1 MLNLLPSVAFTFW
14 VRPLHVRW
22 HACSRACLC
31 RASLQA
37 PACGVVASRQTRDQT
52 HHRTRPTAVFRLN
65 RDADTDAWLRLSL
78 APGIGN
84 TRLLR
89 LLTGFG
95 SPEAVLSCGRG
106 ALAAHLSGPQ
116 IDALQAGPDAAEL
129 EAAHIWLAQ
138 PGNSLMTLADA
149 DYPKAL
155 LEIADP
161 PALLY
166 CKGRRALLG
175 QPGLGIV
182 GSRNATP
189 QGLRDAE
196 AFAHA
201 LSDAGLTIVSG
212 LALGIDAAA
221 HRGGLAGAGS
231 SVAIVGTGLD
241 RIYPAKNKA
250 LAHQLAE
257 NGLIVSEFAL
267 GTPPLPGHFPRR
279 NRLISGLS
287 RGVLVVEAA
296 PDSGSLITA
305 RVATEQGRDVFA
317 IPGSIHSPLA
327 RGCHALIKQG
337 AKLVE
342 SAADILDE
350 LAWAQR
356 LTPPVLPETLPDPVL
371 DALDG
376 APASLDSLAQITGL
390 TLDALSAKLLTL
402 ELDGRIASLPGGR
415 YQKIY

>member
-1 MLNLLPSVAFTFW
+1 L
-14 VRPLHVRW
+14 
-22 HACSRACLC
+22 
-31 RASLQA
+31 
-37 PACGVVASRQTRDQT
+37 G
-52 HHRTRPTAVFRLN
+52 
-65 RDADTDAWLRLSL
+65 
-78 APGIGN
+78 
-84 TRLLR
+84 
-89 LLTGFG
+89 
-95 SPEAVLSCGRG
+95 E
-106 ALAAHLSGPQ
+106 
-116 IDALQAGPDAAEL
+116 PDAALL
-129 EAAHIWLAQ
+129 ETTLNWLAQ
-138 PGNSLMTLADA
+138 PGNSLMTLADE
-149 DYPKAL
+149 DYPKNL

-161 PALLY
+161 PAVLY
-166 CKGRRALLG
+166 CKGRRNLLN
-175 QPGLGIV
+175 QPGLGVV

-189 QGLRDAE
+189 QGVRDAE

-201 LSDAGLTIVSG
+201 LSDAGLTIISG

-231 SVAIVGTGLD
+231 SVAIIGTGLD
-241 RIYPAKNKA
+241 RIYPARNKA

-257 NGLIVSEFAL
+257 TGLIVSEFAL

-279 NRLISGLS
+279 NRLISGVS

-305 RVATEQGRDVFA
+305 RVATEQGREVFA

-350 LAWAQR
+350 LAWQQR
-356 LTPPVLPETLPDPVL
+356 LTPPVLPERTTDPVL

-376 APASLDSLAQITGL
+376 APTTLDTLAQTTGL

-415 YQKIY
+415 YQKLH

>member
-1 MLNLLPSVAFTFW
+1 MP
-14 VRPLHVRW
+14 
-22 HACSRACLC
+22 
-31 RASLQA
+31 
-37 PACGVVASRQTRDQT
+37 
-52 HHRTRPTAVFRLN
+52 
-65 RDADTDAWLRLSL
+65 DAWLRLAL

-84 TRLLR
+84 ASLLR
-89 LLTGFG
+89 LLTAFG
-95 SPEAVLSCGRG
+95 SPEAVLASGRG
-106 ALAAHLSGPQ
+106 ALAAHLSPAQ
-116 IDALQAGPDAAEL
+116 CDALLAEPDAARL
-129 EAAHIWLAQ
+129 AAAHAWLDQ
-138 PGNSLMTLADA
+138 PGNSLLTLGDA
-149 DYPKAL
+149 DYPQTL

-161 PALLY
+161 PAVLY
-166 CKGRRALLG
+166 CKGRRELLSR
-175 QPGLGIV
+175 PCLGVV

-189 QGLRDAE
+189 QGARDAE

-201 LSDAGLTIVSG
+201 LSDAGLTIASG

-231 SVAIVGTGLD
+231 SVAVVGTGLD
-241 RIYPAKNKA
+241 RIYPARNKA
-250 LAHQLAE
+250 LAHRLADT
-257 NGLIVSEFAL
+257 GAIVSEFAL
-267 GTPPLPGHFPRR
+267 GTPPLAGNFPRR
-279 NRLISGLS
+279 NRIISGLS

-305 RVATEQGRDVFA
+305 RVAAEQGREVFA

-350 LAWAQR
+350 LAWLRLDRPQGESLAACPSRVPQR
-356 LTPPVLPETLPDPVL
+356 LAPPQLPEAPADPVL

-376 APASLDSLAQITGL
+376 APTPLDILAQRTGL

-402 ELDGRIASLPGGR
+402 ELEGRIASLPGGR
-415 YQKIY
+415 YQRIH

>member
-1 MLNLLPSVAFTFW
+1 MSDP
-14 VRPLHVRW
+14 
-22 HACSRACLC
+22 
-31 RASLQA
+31 
-37 PACGVVASRQTRDQT
+37 
-52 HHRTRPTAVFRLN
+52 
-65 RDADTDAWLRLSL
+65 WLRLAL
-78 APGIGN
+78 APGVGN
-84 TRLLR
+84 TSLIR
-89 LLTGFG
+89 LLTAFG
-95 SPEAVLSCGRG
+95 SPEAVLASGRT
-106 ALAAHLSGPQ
+106 ALAAHLSRAQ
-116 IDALQAGPDAAEL
+116 CDALLADPDAAQL
-129 EAAHIWLAQ
+129 DAAHAWLAQ

-149 DYPKAL
+149 DYPKTL

-161 PALLY
+161 PAMLY
-166 CKGRRALLG
+166 CKGRRSLLS
-175 QPGLGIV
+175 QPCLGVV

-189 QGLRDAE
+189 QGVRDAE
-196 AFAHA
+196 AFAQT

-231 SVAIVGTGLD
+231 SVAIIGTGLD
-241 RIYPAKNKA
+241 RIYPARNKA
-250 LAHQLAE
+250 LAHRLAE

-296 PDSGSLITA
+296 PNSGSLITA
-305 RVATEQGRDVFA
+305 RVATEQGREVFA
-317 IPGSIHSPLA
+317 IPGSIHSPLS

-350 LAWAQR
+350 LAWQQR
-356 LTPPVLPETLPDPVL
+356 LTPPALREAPSDPVL

-376 APASLDSLAQITGL
+376 APTTPDTLAQRTGL

-415 YQKIY
+415 YQKIH

>member
-1 MLNLLPSVAFTFW
+1 VP
-14 VRPLHVRW
+14 
-22 HACSRACLC
+22 
-31 RASLQA
+31 
-37 PACGVVASRQTRDQT
+37 
-52 HHRTRPTAVFRLN
+52 
-65 RDADTDAWLRLSL
+65 DAWLRLAL
-78 APGIGN
+78 APGVGN
-84 TRLLR
+84 TSLIR
-89 LLTGFG
+89 LLTAFG
-95 SPEAVLSCGRG
+95 SPEAVLASGRT
-106 ALAAHLSGPQ
+106 ALSAHLSSAQ
-116 IDALQAGPDAAEL
+116 CDALLAEPDGAQL
-129 EAAHIWLAQ
+129 EAAHAWLSQ

-149 DYPKAL
+149 DYPKTL

-161 PALLY
+161 PAVLY
-166 CKGRRALLG
+166 CKGRRSLLS
-175 QPGLGIV
+175 QSCLGVV

-189 QGLRDAE
+189 QGVRDAE
-196 AFAHA
+196 AFAQA

-231 SVAIVGTGLD
+231 SVAIIGTGLD
-241 RIYPAKNKA
+241 RIYPARNKA
-250 LAHQLAE
+250 LAHRLAE

-296 PDSGSLITA
+296 PNSGSLITA
-305 RVATEQGRDVFA
+305 RVATEQGREVFA
-317 IPGSIHSPLA
+317 IPGSIHSPLS

-350 LAWAQR
+350 LAWQQR
-356 LTPPVLPETLPDPVL
+356 LTPPVLREAPSDPVL

-376 APASLDSLAQITGL
+376 APTTPDTLAQRTGL

-415 YQKIY
+415 YQKIH

>member
-1 MLNLLPSVAFTFW
+1 MP
-14 VRPLHVRW
+14 
-22 HACSRACLC
+22 
-31 RASLQA
+31 
-37 PACGVVASRQTRDQT
+37 
-52 HHRTRPTAVFRLN
+52 
-65 RDADTDAWLRLSL
+65 DAWLHLAL
-78 APGIGN
+78 APGVGN
-84 TRLLR
+84 TSLIR
-89 LLTGFG
+89 LLTAFG
-95 SPEAVLSCGRG
+95 SPEAVLASGRA
-106 ALAAHLSGPQ
+106 ALAAHLSRAQ
-116 IDALQAGPDAAEL
+116 CDALLSGPDAAQL
-129 EAAHIWLAQ
+129 EAAHAWLGQ
-138 PGNSLMTLADA
+138 PGNSLMTLADE
-149 DYPKAL
+149 DYPKTL
-155 LEIADP
+155 LEIPDP
-161 PALLY
+161 PAILY
-166 CKGRRALLG
+166 CKGRRALLN
-175 QPGLGIV
+175 QPSLGIV

-189 QGLRDAE
+189 QGVRDAE

-231 SVAIVGTGLD
+231 SVAVIGTGLD
-241 RIYPAKNKA
+241 RIYPARNKA

-267 GTPPLPGHFPRR
+267 GTSPLPGHFPRR

-296 PDSGSLITA
+296 PNSGSLITA
-305 RVATEQGRDVFA
+305 RVATEQGREVFA
-317 IPGSIHSPLA
+317 IPGSIHSPLS

-350 LAWAQR
+350 LAWQQR
-356 LTPPVLPETLPDPVL
+356 LAPPVLPETLADPVL

-376 APASLDSLAQITGL
+376 APASLDALVQRTGL
-390 TLDALSAKLLTL
+390 TLDALSAKLLAL

-415 YQKIY
+415 YQKIH

>member
-1 MLNLLPSVAFTFW
+1 
-14 VRPLHVRW
+14 
-22 HACSRACLC
+22 
-31 RASLQA
+31 
-37 PACGVVASRQTRDQT
+37 
-52 HHRTRPTAVFRLN
+52 
-65 RDADTDAWLRLSL
+65 LRLSL
-78 APGIGN
+78 TPGVGN
-84 TRLLR
+84 TSLIR
-89 LLTGFG
+89 LLTAFG
-95 SPEAVLSCGRG
+95 SPEAVLASGRA
-106 ALAAHLSGPQ
+106 ALTAHLSTAQ
-116 IDALQAGPDAAEL
+116 CDALLADPDAAQL
-129 EAAHIWLAQ
+129 DTARAWLAQ
-138 PGNSLMTLADA
+138 PGNSLMTLADD
-149 DYPKAL
+149 DYPRAL

-161 PALLY
+161 PAMLY
-166 CKGRRALLG
+166 CKGQRSWLN
-175 QPGLGIV
+175 QPALGIV

-189 QGLRDAE
+189 QGVRDAE

-231 SVAIVGTGLD
+231 SIAIVGTGLD
-241 RIYPAKNKA
+241 RIYPARNKA
-250 LAHQLAE
+250 LAHRLAE
-257 NGLIVSEFAL
+257 NGLIVSEFPL

-305 RVATEQGRDVFA
+305 RVATEQGREVFA

-350 LAWAQR
+350 LTWLRLDRPQGESQAACPSRVQQR
-356 LTPPVLPETLPDPVL
+356 LAPPTLPETRSDPVL

-376 APASLDSLAQITGL
+376 SPTTLDTLAQRSGL

-402 ELDGRIASLPGGR
+402 ELDGRVASLPGGR

>member
-1 MLNLLPSVAFTFW
+1 MLDS
-14 VRPLHVRW
+14 
-22 HACSRACLC
+22 
-31 RASLQA
+31 
-37 PACGVVASRQTRDQT
+37 
-52 HHRTRPTAVFRLN
+52 
-65 RDADTDAWLRLSL
+65 WLRLVL
-78 APGIGN
+78 APGVGN
-84 TRLLR
+84 TSLIR
-89 LLTGFG
+89 LLTAFG
-95 SPEAVLSCGRG
+95 SPEAVLASGRT
-106 ALAAHLSGPQ
+106 ALSAHLSKSQCDTLLGEP
-116 IDALQAGPDAAEL
+116 DPALL
-129 EAAHIWLAQ
+129 ETTRTWLAQ
-138 PGNSLMTLADA
+138 PGNSLMTLADE
-149 DYPKAL
+149 DYPTSL

-161 PALLY
+161 PAVLY
-166 CKGRRALLG
+166 CKGRRSLLS
-175 QPGLGIV
+175 QPGLGVV

-189 QGLRDAE
+189 QGVRDAE

-201 LSDAGLTIVSG
+201 LSDAGFTIISG

-231 SVAIVGTGLD
+231 SVAIIGTGLD
-241 RIYPAKNKA
+241 RIYPARNKA
-250 LAHQLAE
+250 LAHRLAE
-257 NGLIVSEFAL
+257 TGLVISEFAL

-305 RVATEQGRDVFA
+305 RVATEQGREVFA

-350 LAWAQR
+350 LAWPQR
-356 LTPPVLPETLPDPVL
+356 LAPPVLPERTADLVL

-376 APASLDSLAQITGL
+376 APATLDTLAQTTGL

-402 ELDGRIASLPGGR
+402 ELDGQIASLPGGR
-415 YQKIY
+415 YQKLH

>member
-1 MLNLLPSVAFTFW
+1 MNALDP
-14 VRPLHVRW
+14 
-22 HACSRACLC
+22 
-31 RASLQA
+31 
-37 PACGVVASRQTRDQT
+37 
-52 HHRTRPTAVFRLN
+52 
-65 RDADTDAWLRLSL
+65 WLRLAL
-78 APGIGN
+78 APGVGN
-84 TRLLR
+84 TSLIR
-89 LLTGFG
+89 LLTAFG
-95 SPEAVLSCGRG
+95 SPEAVLSSGRT
-106 ALAAHLSGPQ
+106 ALAAHLTPAQ
-116 IDALQAGPDAAEL
+116 CDALLAEPDAAQVDITR
-129 EAAHIWLAQ
+129 AWLAQ

-149 DYPKAL
+149 DYPRIL

-161 PALLY
+161 PAMLY
-166 CKGRRALLG
+166 CKGQRSLLSQPALG
-175 QPGLGIV
+175 VV

-189 QGLRDAE
+189 QGVRDAE
-196 AFAHA
+196 AFARA

-231 SVAIVGTGLD
+231 SVAVIGTGLD
-241 RIYPAKNKA
+241 RIYPARNKA

-305 RVATEQGRDVFA
+305 RVATEQGREVFA

-350 LAWAQR
+350 LAWQQR
-356 LTPPVLPETLPDPVL
+356 LALPVLHQERPPDEHPEGHQGQAAYPSLVPPETLVDPVL

-376 APASLDSLAQITGL
+376 APTTLDTLAQRTGL

-415 YQKIY
+415 YQKIH

>member
-1 MLNLLPSVAFTFW
+1 MSDDALN
-14 VRPLHVRW
+14 
-22 HACSRACLC
+22 
-31 RASLQA
+31 
-37 PACGVVASRQTRDQT
+37 
-52 HHRTRPTAVFRLN
+52 
-65 RDADTDAWLRLSL
+65 AWLRLSL
-78 APGIGN
+78 TPGVGN

-89 LLTGFG
+89 LLTAFG
-95 SPEAVLSCGRG
+95 SPEAVLSSGRG
-106 ALAAHLSGPQ
+106 ALAQHLSTAQ

-129 EAAHIWLAQ
+129 DAAQVWLTQ

-149 DYPKAL
+149 DYPKTL

-161 PALLY
+161 PAVLY
-166 CKGRRALLG
+166 CKGRRALLN
-175 QPGLGIV
+175 QPGLGVV

-189 QGLRDAE
+189 QGTRDAE

-231 SVAIVGTGLD
+231 SIAIVGTGLD
-241 RIYPAKNKA
+241 RVYPARNKA
-250 LAHQLAE
+250 LAHQLVE
-257 NGLIVSEFAL
+257 RGLIVSEFPL
-267 GTPPLPGHFPRR
+267 GTAPLPGHFPRR
-279 NRLISGLS
+279 NRIISGLS

-305 RVATEQGRDVFA
+305 RVAAEQGREVFA
-317 IPGSIHSPLA
+317 IPGSIHTPLS

-350 LAWAQR
+350 LAWQTR
-356 LTPPVLPETLPDPVL
+356 LSPPQFAEASAHSPVDPLLEVF
-371 DALDG
+371 DG
-376 APASLDSLAQITGL
+376 APTTLDTLAQRSGL
-390 TLDALSAKLLTL
+390 TLDTLSAKLLTL
-402 ELDGRIASLPGGR
+402 ELEGHIASLPGGR
-415 YQKIY
+415 YQKLH

>member
-1 MLNLLPSVAFTFW
+1 MLDS
-14 VRPLHVRW
+14 
-22 HACSRACLC
+22 
-31 RASLQA
+31 
-37 PACGVVASRQTRDQT
+37 
-52 HHRTRPTAVFRLN
+52 
-65 RDADTDAWLRLSL
+65 WLRLAL
-78 APGIGN
+78 APGVGN
-84 TRLLR
+84 TSLIR
-89 LLTGFG
+89 LLTAFG
-95 SPEAVLSCGRG
+95 SPEAVLASGRT
-106 ALAAHLSGPQ
+106 ALSTHLSRAQ
-116 IDALQAGPDAAEL
+116 CDALLGEPDSALL
-129 EAAHIWLAQ
+129 ETTLAWLAQ
-138 PGNSLMTLADA
+138 PGNSLMTLADE
-149 DYPKAL
+149 DYPKNL

-161 PALLY
+161 PAVLY
-166 CKGRRALLG
+166 CKGRRSLLN
-175 QPGLGIV
+175 QPGLGVV

-201 LSDAGLTIVSG
+201 LSDAGLTIISG

-231 SVAIVGTGLD
+231 SIAIIGTGLD
-241 RIYPAKNKA
+241 RIYPARNKA

-257 NGLIVSEFAL
+257 TGLVVSEFAL

-279 NRLISGLS
+279 NRLISGVS

-350 LAWAQR
+350 LAWQQR
-356 LTPPVLPETLPDPVL
+356 LTPPVLPERTTDPVL
-371 DALDG
+371 EALDG
-376 APASLDSLAQITGL
+376 APCTLDGLAQTTGL
-390 TLDALSAKLLTL
+390 TLEALSAKLLTL

-415 YQKIY
+415 YQKLH

>member
-1 MLNLLPSVAFTFW
+1 VP
-14 VRPLHVRW
+14 
-22 HACSRACLC
+22 
-31 RASLQA
+31 
-37 PACGVVASRQTRDQT
+37 
-52 HHRTRPTAVFRLN
+52 
-65 RDADTDAWLRLSL
+65 DAWLRLAL
-78 APGIGN
+78 APGVGN
-84 TRLLR
+84 TSLIR
-89 LLTGFG
+89 LLTAFG
-95 SPEAVLSCGRG
+95 SPEAVLASGRA
-106 ALAAHLSGPQ
+106 ALAAHLSRAQ
-116 IDALQAGPDAAEL
+116 CDALLAEPDAAQL
-129 EAAHIWLAQ
+129 DAAHAWLAQ

-149 DYPKAL
+149 DYPKTL

-161 PALLY
+161 PAMLY
-166 CKGRRALLG
+166 CKGQRSLLS
-175 QPGLGIV
+175 QPCLGVV

-189 QGLRDAE
+189 QGVRDAE
-196 AFAHA
+196 AFAQA

-231 SVAIVGTGLD
+231 SVAIIGTGLD
-241 RIYPAKNKA
+241 RIYPARNKA
-250 LAHQLAE
+250 LAHRLAE

-296 PDSGSLITA
+296 PNSGSLITA
-305 RVATEQGRDVFA
+305 RVATEQGREVFA
-317 IPGSIHSPLA
+317 IPGSIHSPLS

-350 LAWAQR
+350 LAWQQR
-356 LTPPVLPETLPDPVL
+356 LTPPVLREAPSDPVL

-376 APASLDSLAQITGL
+376 APTTPDTLAQRTGL

-415 YQKIY
+415 YQKIH